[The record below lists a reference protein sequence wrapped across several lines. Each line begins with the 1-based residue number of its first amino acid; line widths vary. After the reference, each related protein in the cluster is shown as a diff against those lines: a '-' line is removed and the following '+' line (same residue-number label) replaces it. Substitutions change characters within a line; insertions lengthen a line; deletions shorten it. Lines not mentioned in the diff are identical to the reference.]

1 MDTSAL
7 LAILTPIAVI
17 QTICWATPGPNH
29 LTIITASV
37 TSGRAAGLR
46 AAMVIA
52 ARALTWSLIAVSRIA
67 VIFEV
72 FPSLYFASRVVGAA
86 YLNYLGINPFR
97 AARCSGVFTLIPD
110 AASPATAA
118 PFRTAYL
125 AMMTN
130 PKVCCSSARL

>member
-1 MDTSAL
+1 MDPSAL

-17 QTICWATPGPNH
+17 QTICWATLGPNH
-29 LTIITASV
+29 LTIITTSA
-37 TSGRAAGLR
+37 TSGRAAGLC

-97 AARCSGVFTLIPD
+97 AARCSRIFYLRPD
-110 AASPATAA
+110 AASPATTA

-125 AMMTN
+125 VMMTN
-130 PKVCCSSARL
+130 PKVCCSSARF

>member
-1 MDTSAL
+1 MNTSAL

-17 QTICWATPGPNH
+17 QTICWATLGRNH
-29 LTIITASV
+29 LTIITTSA

-52 ARALTWSLIAVSRIA
+52 ARALTWSPIAVSCVA

-86 YLNYLGINPFR
+86 YPNDLGIGPFR
-97 AARCSGVFTLIPD
+97 AARCGGVFTLIPD
-110 AASPATAA
+110 AAPPATTA

-125 AMMTN
+125 VMMTN
-130 PKVCCSSARL
+130 PKVCGSSARL